1 MKKEEKNYYIYLTRE
16 IKNDKALLPI
26 AKLLYGDICTL
37 SKKTG
42 CCFATNDYFA
52 KEYDISRRTVSRHVK
67 ALRDRGLIR
76 VEITTNEYGSP
87 IRNIT
92 PLKLSDNPLIETVK
106 MAKPKKKDF
115 SYLD

>member
-1 MKKEEKNYYIYLTRE
+1 MKKEEKNYYISLTRE
-16 IKNDKALLPI
+16 IKNDRSLLPI

-52 KEYDISRRTVSRHVK
+52 KEYGISRRTVSRHVK

-76 VEITTNEYGSP
+76 VEITTNDYGSP

-92 PLKLSDNPLIETVK
+92 PLKITDNQTIK
-106 MAKPKKKDF
+106 SAKQKKKDF